1 MFLIGLTGGIAAG
14 KSTVAKRW
22 VENGATEI
30 DADSLARDVVQP
42 GSDGLR
48 QVVQSFGE
56 SIIDDSG
63 ELNRKALAKLIF
75 ESDEKRLLL
84 NSILHPLIRQLA
96 AEQLKKFDD
105 DAIVIY
111 NVPLLVEAE
120 VDHDFNLVVTV
131 EAPEDEQIKR
141 LVQTRG
147 LSEHEAKRRI
157 AAQAKPIE
165 RATRANRILNS
176 NQDINLL
183 LRDADNLWREI
194 ISLAKS
200 ARGN

>member
-22 VENGATEI
+22 VEHGATEI

-48 QVVQSFGE
+48 QVVQAFGE
-56 SIIDDSG
+56 SIIEDSG

-147 LSEHEAKRRI
+147 LSEPEAKRRI

-165 RATRANRILNS
+165 RAARADRVLNS

-183 LRDADNLWREI
+183 LRDADNLWREVVT
-194 ISLAKS
+194 LAKS